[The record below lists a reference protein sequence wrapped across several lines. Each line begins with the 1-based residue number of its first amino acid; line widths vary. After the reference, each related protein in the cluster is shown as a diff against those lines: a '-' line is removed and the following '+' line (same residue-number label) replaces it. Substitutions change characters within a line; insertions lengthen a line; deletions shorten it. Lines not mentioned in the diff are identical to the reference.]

1 VRLRLRG
8 DCGSALSFCAPV
20 EREWFLLPDRSTQIM
35 SLFIAQRHAWSL
47 ARTLMVCIT
56 LFQAGDEYSV
66 MPSADY
72 DGDTNKIVRE
82 YDPFCF

>member
-8 DCGSALSFCAPV
+8 DCGSALSFGAPV

-56 LFQAGDEYSV
+56 LFQAGNGYGAI
-66 MPSADY
+66 PSADY
-72 DGDTNKIVRE
+72 DGDIDRIVRE

>member
-8 DCGSALSFCAPV
+8 DCGSAPSFCAPV

-47 ARTLMVCIT
+47 ARTLMVCIIVFRT
-56 LFQAGDEYSV
+56 GKTFGV
-66 MPSADY
+66 MPASDY
-72 DGDTNKIVRE
+72 DGDTDIIVRE

>member
-1 VRLRLRG
+1 L
-8 DCGSALSFCAPV
+8 CGFAFAVIAAPRCPFAPV
-20 EREWFLLPDRSTQIM
+20 EREWFLLPDRSTQVM

-56 LFQAGDEYSV
+56 LFQAGDGYGA

-72 DGDTNKIVRE
+72 DGDADRIVRV